1 MMVVLE
7 SLRLIFDT
15 LLSYVIPDSQTKPWS
30 APAHGRM
37 TLNLFAGQL
46 YFDSKEESESL
57 CARAA
62 GAADGASRSRI
73 QRSGWVCAAGASYRV
88 TELSVHKE
96 QDTHIEEISCTATKG
111 QGLPFD
117 TFGTSV
123 G

>member
-57 CARAA
+57 CARAS
-62 GAADGASRSRI
+62 GTSRSRI